1 MSQINVG
8 GVLKGGVAAG
18 LIMNISEFVLNVPIA
33 GAQME
38 AELASR
44 NLPPVSSGAQIAVF
58 TSR

>member
-18 LIMNISEFVLNVPIA
+18 LIMNISEFILNVPIA

-38 AELASR
+38 AELAAR
-44 NLPPVSSGAQIAVF
+44 NLPPVGTAAIAVVH
-58 TSR
+58 RR